1 MKPFGF
7 VCMGTAVAVCV
18 GVCVVLFCVCGVSV
32 SECVCVC
39 VDRFEKIICLA
50 GGAIAVSFVALKGVQ
65 FVREGC
71 PMC

>member
-1 MKPFGF
+1 
-7 VCMGTAVAVCV
+7 
-18 GVCVVLFCVCGVSV
+18 VS
-32 SECVCVC
+32 VCVC